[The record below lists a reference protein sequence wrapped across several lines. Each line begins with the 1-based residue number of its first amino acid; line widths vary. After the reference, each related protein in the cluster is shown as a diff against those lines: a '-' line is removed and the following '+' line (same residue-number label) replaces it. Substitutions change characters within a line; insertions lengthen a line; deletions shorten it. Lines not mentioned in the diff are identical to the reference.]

1 MTRRVVDGGE
11 GGDDGARGRRV
22 VGTTPRPSPHIRG
35 MLGNG
40 GWFSLQT

>member
-22 VGTTPRPSPHIRG
+22 VGTTPRPSHIRG
-35 MLGNG
+35 MLRNG
-40 GWFSLQT
+40 GWLCLQT